1 MTTTTMRARLRP
13 VEAPRGAK
21 KIPLDPLGAPRD
33 VRNDVASLG
42 YADATLPPLIVTVA
56 LVTVP
61 DVAVELRTDGR
72 EVFVQDKFG
81 ALRMLK
87 ARAKAFLK
95 RGEVLFFSWSKAR
108 GKRFGY
114 VLEVE
119 RDATETVAVARD
131 GEAVEAEVIDIAS
144 EEEAE
149 ARDGGG
155 GGAARRARAR
165 ETGTTGAGS
174 AFDGG
179 ASRKSSSEGGDEGA
193 ETFDASRGWR
203 RRSTERPASAKPS
216 AGASAA
222 ASTSASARRASNG
235 SRSSQE
241 HARGQEYR
249 DERQRYARDD
259 GRREPIWGGVGSEEA
274 RQQADA
280 ARIPP
285 NPPEGSPDD
294 PPALQNARTR
304 LKQAHHQLVEALNT
318 EVAMRQTLAQSQLDV
333 QRAFR
338 SNADHSLRQWQKENL
353 QVIAGKYQQSQFAA
367 AAARSAYQRALHLF
381 NSTKNGQHAGGR
393 AAGSAGASTTSSK
406 ANENVHEENPATT
419 AAKARFATECAAW
432 ETLLEGDPATM
443 SLKELRKCAT
453 DIGVNTTTLVERD
466 DYVNALLSKRKS
478 DETAFKARKRKH
490 EQEEAEAEAKRRAR
504 ISSEAEESAKREALA
519 QVNIW
524 ATHADLRLFL
534 HRCGM
539 KIDQHGR
546 STKRLLQKS
555 YRQAM
560 LRFHPDRARQKTIQ
574 EQALASEVTKWI
586 THAWCSLPP

>member
-1 MTTTTMRARLRP
+1 MRARLRP

-21 KIPLDPLGAPRD
+21 KIPLDPHGAPRD
-33 VRNDVASLG
+33 VRNDAASLG
-42 YADATLPPLIVTVA
+42 YADATLPSLIVTVA
-56 LVTVP
+56 LVTSP
-61 DVAVELRTDGR
+61 DVAVELRTEGR

-81 ALRMLK
+81 ALRMLR

-119 RDATETVAVARD
+119 SDAREGVGVGV
-131 GEAVEAEVIDIAS
+131 GEEVGAVEVIEVAS
-144 EEEAE
+144 EEEE
-149 ARDGGG
+149 ETRERGGNT
-155 GGAARRARAR
+155 AANNARRARGR
-165 ETGTTGAGS
+165 EMGMNGRRGRSVDDVGKESTREEGEEDAGM
-174 AFDGG
+174 F
-179 ASRKSSSEGGDEGA
+179 
-193 ETFDASRGWR
+193 TASRGRR
-203 RRSTERPASAKPS
+203 RRSTERPANATAS
-216 AGASAA
+216 AGA
-222 ASTSASARRASNG
+222 SASARRASNG
-235 SRSSQE
+235 SKNSQE
-241 HARGQEYR
+241 RGRGRQEHYR
-249 DERQRYARDD
+249 DERERCARDD
-259 GRREPIWGGVGSEEA
+259 GRREPPIWGGVGSEEA
-274 RQQADA
+274 RHQADA

-285 NPPEGSPDD
+285 CPPEGSPDD

-338 SNADHSLRQWQKENL
+338 ANADHSLRQWHKENL
-353 QVIAGKYQQSQFAA
+353 QVVAGKYQQSQFAA

-381 NSTKNGQHAGGR
+381 NATKNGQNADRWAAGGT
-393 AAGSAGASTTSSK
+393 AGSTKSRK
-406 ANENVHEENPATT
+406 ANENVYEETPATT
-419 AAKARFATECAAW
+419 AAKARFAAECAAW
-432 ETLLEGDPATM
+432 ETLLEGDPTTM

-453 DIGVNTTTLVERD
+453 EIGIDTTTLVERD
-466 DYVNALLSKRKS
+466 DYVNALLSKRTT
-478 DETAFKARKRKH
+478 DETSFKARKRKH
-490 EQEEAEAEAKRRAR
+490 EEDEAAAEVKRRAKM
-504 ISSEAEESAKREALA
+504 SSEAEESAKREALE

-560 LRFHPDRARQKTIQ
+560 LRFHPDRARQKSIR

>member
-1 MTTTTMRARLRP
+1 MRARLRP

-33 VRNDVASLG
+33 IRNDVASLG

-119 RDATETVAVARD
+119 RDASETVEVAR
-131 GEAVEAEVIDIAS
+131 GEEAVEVEVIDIAS
-144 EEEAE
+144 EEESEAE
-149 ARDGGG
+149 TRDVGG
-155 GGAARRARAR
+155 GGATARRARAR
-165 ETGTTGAGS
+165 ETGPTGAGRT
-174 AFDGG
+174 FVDGG
-179 ASRKSSSEGGDEGA
+179 SSRKSSSEGGDEGA

-222 ASTSASARRASNG
+222 ASTSASARRASNV

-241 HARGQEYR
+241 HAQGQGYR

-259 GRREPIWGGVGSEEA
+259 GRREPPIWGGVGSEEA

-353 QVIAGKYQQSQFAA
+353 QVVAGKYQQSQFAA

-381 NSTKNGQHAGGR
+381 NSTKNGQNAGGR
-393 AAGSAGASTTSSK
+393 AAGGAGASTTSSK
-406 ANENVHEENPATT
+406 ANENVHEETPATA
-419 AAKARFATECAAW
+419 AAKARFAAECAAW

-453 DIGVNTTTLVERD
+453 EIGVNTATLVERD

-560 LRFHPDRARQKTIQ
+560 LRFHPDRARQKSIQ
-574 EQALASEVTKWI
+574 EQALASEITKWI

>member
-1 MTTTTMRARLRP
+1 MRARLRP

-21 KIPLDPLGAPRD
+21 KIPLDPHGAPRD
-33 VRNDVASLG
+33 VRNDAASLG
-42 YADATLPPLIVTVA
+42 YADATLPSLIVTVA
-56 LVTVP
+56 LVTSP
-61 DVAVELRTDGR
+61 DVAVELRTEGR

-81 ALRMLK
+81 ALRMLR

-119 RDATETVAVARD
+119 SDAREGVGVGV
-131 GEAVEAEVIDIAS
+131 GEEVGEVEVIEVAS
-144 EEEAE
+144 EEEE
-149 ARDGGG
+149 ETRKRGGN
-155 GGAARRARAR
+155 AAANNARRARGR
-165 ETGTTGAGS
+165 EMGMNGRRGRSVDDVGTESTREEGEEDAGM
-174 AFDGG
+174 F
-179 ASRKSSSEGGDEGA
+179 
-193 ETFDASRGWR
+193 TASRGR
-203 RRSTERPASAKPS
+203 PRRSTERPASATSS
-216 AGASAA
+216 AGA
-222 ASTSASARRASNG
+222 TASARRASNG
-235 SRSSQE
+235 SKNSQE
-241 HARGQEYR
+241 RGRGRQEHYR
-249 DERQRYARDD
+249 DERERYARDD
-259 GRREPIWGGVGSEEA
+259 GRREPPIWGGVGSEEA
-274 RQQADA
+274 RHQADA

-285 NPPEGSPDD
+285 CPPEGSPDD

-338 SNADHSLRQWQKENL
+338 ANADHSLRQWHKENL
-353 QVIAGKYQQSQFAA
+353 QVVAGKYQQSQFAA

-381 NSTKNGQHAGGR
+381 NTTKNGQNADRWAAGGT
-393 AAGSAGASTTSSK
+393 AGSTKSRK
-406 ANENVHEENPATT
+406 ANENVYEETPATT
-419 AAKARFATECAAW
+419 AAKARFAAECAAW
-432 ETLLEGDPATM
+432 ETLLEGDPTTM

-453 DIGVNTTTLVERD
+453 EIGIDTTTLVERD
-466 DYVNALLSKRKS
+466 DYVNALLSKRTT
-478 DETAFKARKRKH
+478 DETSFKARKRKH
-490 EQEEAEAEAKRRAR
+490 EEDEAAAEVKRRAKM
-504 ISSEAEESAKREALA
+504 SSEAEESAKREALE

-560 LRFHPDRARQKTIQ
+560 LRFHPDRARQKSIR

>member
-1 MTTTTMRARLRP
+1 MRARLRP

-21 KIPLDPLGAPRD
+21 KIPLDPHGAPRD
-33 VRNDVASLG
+33 VRNDAASLG
-42 YADATLPPLIVTVA
+42 YADATLPSLIVTVA
-56 LVTVP
+56 LVTSP
-61 DVAVELRTDGR
+61 DVAVELRTEGR

-81 ALRMLK
+81 ALRMLR

-119 RDATETVAVARD
+119 SDAREGVGVGV
-131 GEAVEAEVIDIAS
+131 GEEVGEVEVIEVAS
-144 EEEAE
+144 EEEE
-149 ARDGGG
+149 ETRERGGN
-155 GGAARRARAR
+155 AAANNARRARGR
-165 ETGTTGAGS
+165 EMGMNGRRGRSVDDVGTESTREEGEEDAGM
-174 AFDGG
+174 F
-179 ASRKSSSEGGDEGA
+179 
-193 ETFDASRGWR
+193 TASRGRR
-203 RRSTERPASAKPS
+203 RRSTERPANATAS
-216 AGASAA
+216 AGA
-222 ASTSASARRASNG
+222 SASARRASNG
-235 SRSSQE
+235 SKNSQE
-241 HARGQEYR
+241 RGRGRQEHYR
-249 DERQRYARDD
+249 DERERCARDD
-259 GRREPIWGGVGSEEA
+259 GRREPPIWGGVGSEEA
-274 RQQADA
+274 RHQADA

-285 NPPEGSPDD
+285 CPPEGSPDD

-338 SNADHSLRQWQKENL
+338 ANADHSLRQWHKENL
-353 QVIAGKYQQSQFAA
+353 QVVAGKYQQSQFAA

-381 NSTKNGQHAGGR
+381 NATKNGQNADRWAAGGT
-393 AAGSAGASTTSSK
+393 AGSTKSHK
-406 ANENVHEENPATT
+406 ANENVYEETPATT
-419 AAKARFATECAAW
+419 AAKARFAAECAAW
-432 ETLLEGDPATM
+432 ETLLEGDPTTM

-453 DIGVNTTTLVERD
+453 EIGIDTTTLVERD
-466 DYVNALLSKRKS
+466 DYVNALLSKRTT
-478 DETAFKARKRKH
+478 DETSFKARKRKH
-490 EQEEAEAEAKRRAR
+490 EEDEAAAEVKRRAKM
-504 ISSEAEESAKREALA
+504 SSEAEESAKREALE

-560 LRFHPDRARQKTIQ
+560 LRFHPDRARQKSIR

>member
-1 MTTTTMRARLRP
+1 MRARLRP

-21 KIPLDPLGAPRD
+21 KIPLDPHGAPRD
-33 VRNDVASLG
+33 VRNDAASLG
-42 YADATLPPLIVTVA
+42 YADATLPSLIVTVA
-56 LVTVP
+56 LVTSP
-61 DVAVELRTDGR
+61 DVAVELRTEGR

-81 ALRMLK
+81 ALRMLR

-119 RDATETVAVARD
+119 SDAREGVGVGV
-131 GEAVEAEVIDIAS
+131 GEEAGEVEVIEVAS
-144 EEEAE
+144 EEEE
-149 ARDGGG
+149 TRDRGGT
-155 GGAARRARAR
+155 AAAMKARRARGR
-165 ETGTTGAGS
+165 ETGMNGRRRTFVDDVAKEST
-174 AFDGG
+174 
-179 ASRKSSSEGGDEGA
+179 REGGEEDA
-193 ETFDASRGWR
+193 AMFNASRGRR
-203 RRSTERPASAKPS
+203 RRSTERPASATPS
-216 AGASAA
+216 AGA
-222 ASTSASARRASNG
+222 TASARRASNE
-235 SRSSQE
+235 SKNSQE
-241 HARGQEYR
+241 RGRGRQKHYR
-249 DERQRYARDD
+249 DERERYARDD
-259 GRREPIWGGVGSEEA
+259 GRREPPIWGGVGSEEA
-274 RQQADA
+274 RHQADA

-285 NPPEGSPDD
+285 CPPEGSPDD

-338 SNADHSLRQWQKENL
+338 ANADHSLRQWHKENL
-353 QVIAGKYQQSQFAA
+353 QVVAGKYQQSQFAA

-381 NSTKNGQHAGGR
+381 NATKNGQNADRWAAGGT
-393 AAGSAGASTTSSK
+393 AGSTKSRK
-406 ANENVHEENPATT
+406 ANENVYEETPATT
-419 AAKARFATECAAW
+419 AAKARFAAECAAW
-432 ETLLEGDPATM
+432 ETLLEGDPTTM

-453 DIGVNTTTLVERD
+453 EIGIDTTTLVERD
-466 DYVNALLSKRKS
+466 DYVNALLSKRTT
-478 DETAFKARKRKH
+478 DETSFKARKRKH
-490 EQEEAEAEAKRRAR
+490 EEDEAAAEVKRRAKM
-504 ISSEAEESAKREALA
+504 SSEAEESAKREALE

-560 LRFHPDRARQKTIQ
+560 LRFHPDRARQKSIR

>member
-1 MTTTTMRARLRP
+1 MRARLRP

-21 KIPLDPLGAPRD
+21 KIPLDPHGAPRD
-33 VRNDVASLG
+33 VRNDAASLG
-42 YADATLPPLIVTVA
+42 YADATLPSLIVTVA
-56 LVTVP
+56 LVTSP
-61 DVAVELRTDGR
+61 DVAVELRTEGR

-81 ALRMLK
+81 ALRMLR

-119 RDATETVAVARD
+119 SDAREGVGVGV
-131 GEAVEAEVIDIAS
+131 GEEVGEVEVIEVAS
-144 EEEAE
+144 EEEE
-149 ARDGGG
+149 ETRERGGN
-155 GGAARRARAR
+155 AAANNARRARGR
-165 ETGTTGAGS
+165 EMGMNGRRGRSVDDVGKESTREEGEEDAGM
-174 AFDGG
+174 FP
-179 ASRKSSSEGGDEGA
+179 
-193 ETFDASRGWR
+193 ASRGRR
-203 RRSTERPASAKPS
+203 RRSTERPANATAS
-216 AGASAA
+216 AGA
-222 ASTSASARRASNG
+222 SASARRASNG
-235 SRSSQE
+235 SKNSQE
-241 HARGQEYR
+241 RGRGRQEHYR
-249 DERQRYARDD
+249 DERERYARDD
-259 GRREPIWGGVGSEEA
+259 GRREPPIWGGVGSEEA
-274 RQQADA
+274 RHQADA

-285 NPPEGSPDD
+285 CPPEGSPDD

-338 SNADHSLRQWQKENL
+338 ANADHSLRQWHKENL
-353 QVIAGKYQQSQFAA
+353 QVVAGKYQQSQFAA

-381 NSTKNGQHAGGR
+381 NATKNGQNADRWAAGGT
-393 AAGSAGASTTSSK
+393 AGSTKSRK
-406 ANENVHEENPATT
+406 ANENVYEETPATT
-419 AAKARFATECAAW
+419 AAKARFAAECAAW
-432 ETLLEGDPATM
+432 ETLLEGDPTTM

-453 DIGVNTTTLVERD
+453 EIGIDTTTLVERD
-466 DYVNALLSKRKS
+466 DYVNALLSKRTT
-478 DETAFKARKRKH
+478 DETSFKARKRKH
-490 EQEEAEAEAKRRAR
+490 EEDEAAAEVKRRAKM
-504 ISSEAEESAKREALA
+504 SSEAEESAKREALE

-560 LRFHPDRARQKTIQ
+560 LRFHPDRARQKSIR

>member
-1 MTTTTMRARLRP
+1 MRARLRP

-21 KIPLDPLGAPRD
+21 KIPLDPHGAPRD
-33 VRNDVASLG
+33 VRNDAASLG
-42 YADATLPPLIVTVA
+42 YADATLPSLIVTVA
-56 LVTVP
+56 LVTSP
-61 DVAVELRTDGR
+61 DVAVELRTEGR

-81 ALRMLK
+81 ALRMLR

-119 RDATETVAVARD
+119 SDAREGVGVGV
-131 GEAVEAEVIDIAS
+131 GEEVGEVEVIEVAS
-144 EEEAE
+144 EEEE
-149 ARDGGG
+149 ETRERGGN
-155 GGAARRARAR
+155 AAANNARRARGR
-165 ETGTTGAGS
+165 EMGMNGRRGRSVDDVGKESTREEGEEDAGM
-174 AFDGG
+174 F
-179 ASRKSSSEGGDEGA
+179 
-193 ETFDASRGWR
+193 TASRGRR
-203 RRSTERPASAKPS
+203 RRSTERPANATAS
-216 AGASAA
+216 AGA
-222 ASTSASARRASNG
+222 SASARRASNG
-235 SRSSQE
+235 SKNSQE
-241 HARGQEYR
+241 RGRGRHEHYR
-249 DERQRYARDD
+249 DERERCARDD
-259 GRREPIWGGVGSEEA
+259 GRREPPIWGGVGSEEA
-274 RQQADA
+274 RHQADA

-285 NPPEGSPDD
+285 CPPEGSPDD

-338 SNADHSLRQWQKENL
+338 ANADHSLRQWHKENL
-353 QVIAGKYQQSQFAA
+353 QVVAGKYQQSQFAA

-381 NSTKNGQHAGGR
+381 NATKNGQNADRWAAGGT
-393 AAGSAGASTTSSK
+393 AGSTKSRK
-406 ANENVHEENPATT
+406 ANENVYEETPATT
-419 AAKARFATECAAW
+419 AAKARFAAECAAW
-432 ETLLEGDPATM
+432 ETLLEGDPTTM

-453 DIGVNTTTLVERD
+453 EIGIDTTTLVERD
-466 DYVNALLSKRKS
+466 DYVNALLSKRTT
-478 DETAFKARKRKH
+478 DETSFKARKRKH
-490 EQEEAEAEAKRRAR
+490 EEDEAAAEVKRRAKM
-504 ISSEAEESAKREALA
+504 SSEAEESAKREALE

-560 LRFHPDRARQKTIQ
+560 LRFHPDRARQKSIR

>member
-1 MTTTTMRARLRP
+1 MRARLRP

-21 KIPLDPLGAPRD
+21 KIPLDPHGAPRD
-33 VRNDVASLG
+33 VRNDAASLG
-42 YADATLPPLIVTVA
+42 YADATLPSLIVTVA
-56 LVTVP
+56 LVTSP
-61 DVAVELRTDGR
+61 DVAVELRTEGR

-81 ALRMLK
+81 ALRMLR

-119 RDATETVAVARD
+119 SDA
-131 GEAVEAEVIDIAS
+131 GEGVGVGVGEEAGEVEVIEVAS
-144 EEEAE
+144 EEEE
-149 ARDGGG
+149 ETRERGGN
-155 GGAARRARAR
+155 AAATKARRARGR
-165 ETGTTGAGS
+165 EMGMNGRRGRSVDDVGKESTREEGEEDAGM
-174 AFDGG
+174 F
-179 ASRKSSSEGGDEGA
+179 
-193 ETFDASRGWR
+193 TASRGR
-203 RRSTERPASAKPS
+203 PRRSTERPASATSS
-216 AGASAA
+216 AGA
-222 ASTSASARRASNG
+222 TASARRASNG
-235 SRSSQE
+235 SKNSQE
-241 HARGQEYR
+241 RGRGRQEHYR
-249 DERQRYARDD
+249 DERERYARDD
-259 GRREPIWGGVGSEEA
+259 GRREPPIWGGVGSEEA
-274 RQQADA
+274 RHQADA

-285 NPPEGSPDD
+285 CPPEGSPDD

-338 SNADHSLRQWQKENL
+338 ANADHSLRQWHKENL
-353 QVIAGKYQQSQFAA
+353 QVVAGKYQQSQFAA

-381 NSTKNGQHAGGR
+381 NTTKNGQNADRWAAGGT
-393 AAGSAGASTTSSK
+393 AGSTKSRK
-406 ANENVHEENPATT
+406 ANENVYEETPATT
-419 AAKARFATECAAW
+419 AAKARFAAECAAW
-432 ETLLEGDPATM
+432 ETLLEGDPTTM

-453 DIGVNTTTLVERD
+453 EIGIDTTTLVERD
-466 DYVNALLSKRKS
+466 DYVNALLSKRTT
-478 DETAFKARKRKH
+478 DETSFKARKRKH
-490 EQEEAEAEAKRRAR
+490 EEDEAAAEVKRRAKM
-504 ISSEAEESAKREALA
+504 SSKAEESAKREALE

-560 LRFHPDRARQKTIQ
+560 LRFHPDRARQKSIR

>member
-1 MTTTTMRARLRP
+1 MRARLRP

-21 KIPLDPLGAPRD
+21 KIPLDPHGAPRD
-33 VRNDVASLG
+33 VRNDAASLG
-42 YADATLPPLIVTVA
+42 YADATLPSLIVTVA
-56 LVTVP
+56 LVTSP
-61 DVAVELRTDGR
+61 DVAVELRTEGR

-81 ALRMLK
+81 ALRMLR

-119 RDATETVAVARD
+119 SDAREGVGVGV
-131 GEAVEAEVIDIAS
+131 GEEVGEVEVIEVAS
-144 EEEAE
+144 EEEE
-149 ARDGGG
+149 ETRERGGN
-155 GGAARRARAR
+155 AAANNARRARGR
-165 ETGTTGAGS
+165 EMGMNGRRGRSVDDVGKESTREEGEEDAGM
-174 AFDGG
+174 F
-179 ASRKSSSEGGDEGA
+179 
-193 ETFDASRGWR
+193 TASRGRR
-203 RRSTERPASAKPS
+203 RRSTERPANATAS
-216 AGASAA
+216 AGA
-222 ASTSASARRASNG
+222 SASARRASNG
-235 SRSSQE
+235 SKNSQE
-241 HARGQEYR
+241 RGRGRHEHYR
-249 DERQRYARDD
+249 DERERCARDD
-259 GRREPIWGGVGSEEA
+259 GRREPPIWGGVGSEEA
-274 RQQADA
+274 RHQADA

-285 NPPEGSPDD
+285 CPPEGSPDD

-338 SNADHSLRQWQKENL
+338 ANADHSLRQWHKENL
-353 QVIAGKYQQSQFAA
+353 QVVAGKYQQSQFAA

-381 NSTKNGQHAGGR
+381 NATKNGQNADRWAAGGT
-393 AAGSAGASTTSSK
+393 AGSTKSHK
-406 ANENVHEENPATT
+406 ANENVYEETPATT
-419 AAKARFATECAAW
+419 AAKARFAAECAAW
-432 ETLLEGDPATM
+432 ETLLEGDPTTM

-453 DIGVNTTTLVERD
+453 EIGIDTTTLVERD
-466 DYVNALLSKRKS
+466 DYVNALLSKRTT
-478 DETAFKARKRKH
+478 DETSFKARKRKH
-490 EQEEAEAEAKRRAR
+490 EEDEAAAEVKRRAKM
-504 ISSEAEESAKREALA
+504 SSEAEESAKREALE

-560 LRFHPDRARQKTIQ
+560 LRFHPDRARQKSIR

>member
-1 MTTTTMRARLRP
+1 MRARLRP

-21 KIPLDPLGAPRD
+21 KIPLDPHGAPRD
-33 VRNDVASLG
+33 VRNDAASLG
-42 YADATLPPLIVTVA
+42 YADATLPSLIVTVA
-56 LVTVP
+56 LVTSP
-61 DVAVELRTDGR
+61 DVAVELRTEGR

-81 ALRMLK
+81 ALRMLR

-119 RDATETVAVARD
+119 SDAREGVGVGV
-131 GEAVEAEVIDIAS
+131 GEEVGEVEVIEVAS
-144 EEEAE
+144 EEEE
-149 ARDGGG
+149 ETRKRGGN
-155 GGAARRARAR
+155 AAANNARRARGR
-165 ETGTTGAGS
+165 EMGMNGRRGRSVDDVGTESTREEGEEDAGM
-174 AFDGG
+174 F
-179 ASRKSSSEGGDEGA
+179 
-193 ETFDASRGWR
+193 TASRGR
-203 RRSTERPASAKPS
+203 PRRSTERPASATSS
-216 AGASAA
+216 AGA
-222 ASTSASARRASNG
+222 TASARRASNG
-235 SRSSQE
+235 SKNSQE
-241 HARGQEYR
+241 RGRGRQEHYR
-249 DERQRYARDD
+249 DERERCARDD
-259 GRREPIWGGVGSEEA
+259 GRREPPIWGGVGSEEA
-274 RQQADA
+274 RHQADA

-285 NPPEGSPDD
+285 CPPEGSPDD

-338 SNADHSLRQWQKENL
+338 ANADHSLRQWHKENL
-353 QVIAGKYQQSQFAA
+353 QVVAGKYQQSQFAA

-381 NSTKNGQHAGGR
+381 NATKNGQNADRWAAGGT
-393 AAGSAGASTTSSK
+393 AGSTKSRK
-406 ANENVHEENPATT
+406 ANENVYEETPATT
-419 AAKARFATECAAW
+419 AAKARFAAECAAW
-432 ETLLEGDPATM
+432 ETLLEGDPTTM

-453 DIGVNTTTLVERD
+453 EIGIDTTTLVERD
-466 DYVNALLSKRKS
+466 DYVNALLSKRTT
-478 DETAFKARKRKH
+478 DETSFKARKRKH
-490 EQEEAEAEAKRRAR
+490 EEDEAAAEVKRRAKM
-504 ISSEAEESAKREALA
+504 SSEAEESAKREALE

-560 LRFHPDRARQKTIQ
+560 LRFHPDRARQKSIR

>member
-1 MTTTTMRARLRP
+1 MRARLRP

-21 KIPLDPLGAPRD
+21 KIPLDPHGAPRD
-33 VRNDVASLG
+33 VRNDAASLG
-42 YADATLPPLIVTVA
+42 YADATLPSLIVTVA
-56 LVTVP
+56 LVTSP
-61 DVAVELRTDGR
+61 DVAVELRTEGR

-81 ALRMLK
+81 ALRMLR

-119 RDATETVAVARD
+119 SDAREGVGVGV
-131 GEAVEAEVIDIAS
+131 GEEAGEVEVIEVAS
-144 EEEAE
+144 EEEE
-149 ARDGGG
+149 ETRERGGN
-155 GGAARRARAR
+155 AASMKARRARGR
-165 ETGTTGAGS
+165 EMGMNGRRRTFVDDVAKEST
-174 AFDGG
+174 
-179 ASRKSSSEGGDEGA
+179 REGGEEDAGMF
-193 ETFDASRGWR
+193 TASRGRR
-203 RRSTERPASAKPS
+203 RRSTERPASATPS
-216 AGASAA
+216 AGA
-222 ASTSASARRASNG
+222 TASARRASNE
-235 SRSSQE
+235 SKNSQE
-241 HARGQEYR
+241 RGRGRQEHYR
-249 DERQRYARDD
+249 DERERYARDD
-259 GRREPIWGGVGSEEA
+259 GRREPPIWGGVGSEEA
-274 RQQADA
+274 RHQADA

-285 NPPEGSPDD
+285 CPPEGSPDD

-338 SNADHSLRQWQKENL
+338 ANADHSLRQWHKENL
-353 QVIAGKYQQSQFAA
+353 QVVAGKYQQSQFAA

-381 NSTKNGQHAGGR
+381 NATKNGQNADRWAAGGT
-393 AAGSAGASTTSSK
+393 AGSTKSRK
-406 ANENVHEENPATT
+406 ANENVYEETPATT
-419 AAKARFATECAAW
+419 AAKARFAAECAAW
-432 ETLLEGDPATM
+432 ETLLEGDPTTM

-453 DIGVNTTTLVERD
+453 EIGIDTTTLVERD
-466 DYVNALLSKRKS
+466 DYVNALLSKRTT
-478 DETAFKARKRKH
+478 DETSFKARKRKH
-490 EQEEAEAEAKRRAR
+490 EEDEAAAEVKRRAKM
-504 ISSEAEESAKREALA
+504 SSEAEESAKREALE

-560 LRFHPDRARQKTIQ
+560 LRFHPDRARQKSIR

>member
-1 MTTTTMRARLRP
+1 MRARLRP

-21 KIPLDPLGAPRD
+21 KIPLDPHGAPRD
-33 VRNDVASLG
+33 VRNDAASLG
-42 YADATLPPLIVTVA
+42 YADATLPSLIVTVA
-56 LVTVP
+56 LVTSP
-61 DVAVELRTDGR
+61 DVAVELRTEGR

-81 ALRMLK
+81 ALRMLR

-119 RDATETVAVARD
+119 SDAREGVGVGV
-131 GEAVEAEVIDIAS
+131 GEEAGEVEVIEVAS
-144 EEEAE
+144 EEEE
-149 ARDGGG
+149 ETRERGGN
-155 GGAARRARAR
+155 AAATKARRARGR
-165 ETGTTGAGS
+165 EMGMKGRRRRSVDDVGKESTREEGEEDAGM
-174 AFDGG
+174 F
-179 ASRKSSSEGGDEGA
+179 
-193 ETFDASRGWR
+193 TASRGRR
-203 RRSTERPASAKPS
+203 RRSTERPASATSS
-216 AGASAA
+216 AGAT
-222 ASTSASARRASNG
+222 ASSRRASNG
-235 SRSSQE
+235 SKNSQE
-241 HARGQEYR
+241 RGRGRQEHYR
-249 DERQRYARDD
+249 DERERYARDD
-259 GRREPIWGGVGSEEA
+259 GRREPPIWGGVGSEEA
-274 RQQADA
+274 RHQADA

-285 NPPEGSPDD
+285 CPPEGSPDD

-338 SNADHSLRQWQKENL
+338 ANADHSLRQWHKENL
-353 QVIAGKYQQSQFAA
+353 QVVAGKYQQSQFAA

-381 NSTKNGQHAGGR
+381 NATKNGQNADRWAAGGT
-393 AAGSAGASTTSSK
+393 AGSTKSRK
-406 ANENVHEENPATT
+406 ANENVYEETPATT
-419 AAKARFATECAAW
+419 AAKARFAAECAAW
-432 ETLLEGDPATM
+432 ETLLEGDPTTM

-453 DIGVNTTTLVERD
+453 EIGIDTTTLVERD
-466 DYVNALLSKRKS
+466 DYVNALLSKRTT
-478 DETAFKARKRKH
+478 DETSFKARKRKH
-490 EQEEAEAEAKRRAR
+490 EEDEAAAEVKRRAKM
-504 ISSEAEESAKREALA
+504 SSEAEESAKREALE

-560 LRFHPDRARQKTIQ
+560 LRFHPDRARQKSIR

>member
-1 MTTTTMRARLRP
+1 MRARLRP

-21 KIPLDPLGAPRD
+21 KIPLDPHGAPRD
-33 VRNDVASLG
+33 VRNDAASLG
-42 YADATLPPLIVTVA
+42 YADATLPSLIVTVA
-56 LVTVP
+56 LVTSP
-61 DVAVELRTDGR
+61 DVAVELRTEGR

-81 ALRMLK
+81 ALRMLR

-119 RDATETVAVARD
+119 SDAREGVGVGV
-131 GEAVEAEVIDIAS
+131 GEEAGEVEVIEVAS
-144 EEEAE
+144 EEEE
-149 ARDGGG
+149 ETRERGGN
-155 GGAARRARAR
+155 AAATKARRARGR
-165 ETGTTGAGS
+165 EMGMNGRRRRSVDDVGKESTREEGEEDAGM
-174 AFDGG
+174 F
-179 ASRKSSSEGGDEGA
+179 
-193 ETFDASRGWR
+193 TASRGRR
-203 RRSTERPASAKPS
+203 RRSTERPASATSS
-216 AGASAA
+216 AGA
-222 ASTSASARRASNG
+222 TASARRASNG
-235 SRSSQE
+235 SKNSQE
-241 HARGQEYR
+241 RGRGRQEHYR
-249 DERQRYARDD
+249 DERERYARDD
-259 GRREPIWGGVGSEEA
+259 GRREPPIWGGVGSEEA
-274 RQQADA
+274 RHQADA

-285 NPPEGSPDD
+285 CPPEGSPDD

-338 SNADHSLRQWQKENL
+338 ANADHSLRQWHKENL
-353 QVIAGKYQQSQFAA
+353 QVVAGKYQQSQFAA

-381 NSTKNGQHAGGR
+381 NATKNGQNADRWAAGGT
-393 AAGSAGASTTSSK
+393 AGSTKSRK
-406 ANENVHEENPATT
+406 ANENVYEETPATT
-419 AAKARFATECAAW
+419 AAKARFAAECAAW
-432 ETLLEGDPATM
+432 ETLLEGDPTTM

-453 DIGVNTTTLVERD
+453 EIGIDTTTLVERD
-466 DYVNALLSKRKS
+466 DYVNALLSKRTT
-478 DETAFKARKRKH
+478 DETSFKARKRKH
-490 EQEEAEAEAKRRAR
+490 EEDEAAAEVKRRAKM
-504 ISSEAEESAKREALA
+504 SSEAEESAKREALE

-560 LRFHPDRARQKTIQ
+560 LRFHPDRARQKSIR